1 MGTFILPMLASC
13 GIYITLICHKK
24 LYFKNKI
31 ESIEEQL
38 TNRAGDQ
45 GLKIKKTFIFDNL
58 ESNWLSVVYFNQQM
72 HACARIRMVENN
84 RKHLKMSILHMR

>member
-1 MGTFILPMLASC
+1 MLASC

-45 GLKIKKTFIFDNL
+45 GLKIKKTHFLITLKAIGKVMTNEHMLAHAFA
-58 ESNWLSVVYFNQQM
+58 WLKT
-72 HACARIRMVENN
+72 IENT
-84 RKHLKMSILHMR
+84 